1 MTATTP
7 SPAVGA
13 APGAAPGAV
22 HDAVPDASVTVPVAP
37 PEPREELS
45 RQGLVRYLE
54 DRFACAQAC
63 DECVRACLGRRGP
76 AEWGDE
82 PRLNTACA
90 DVCEATSRVLAEQSD
105 QDEQRVRMQVE
116 WCRAICLQCA
126 ALSALRPASALCAEA
141 CRRCAQ
147 ACDDFLTT
155 LG

>member
-1 MTATTP
+1 MTVTTTPPGTRARPAAAYEEPMTASATP
-7 SPAVGA
+7 A
-13 APGAAPGAV
+13 
-22 HDAVPDASVTVPVAP
+22 TKE
-37 PEPREELS
+37 PEECSHED
-45 RQGLVRYLE
+45 LVRYLE

-63 DECVRACLGRRGP
+63 DDCARVCLVREGP
-76 AEWGDE
+76 AGPGEA

-126 ALSALRPASALCAEA
+126 SLCDLHPAAADCAEA
-141 CRRCAQ
+141 CRRCAK
-147 ACDDFLTT
+147 ACDAFLTT